1 MNLSQQLKSLADKVV
16 YAEST
21 LSEYY
26 NIGSIK
32 VRVSDHMSNEMDCDL
47 AIFGSKDAK
56 GKHYVYTIIPMVG
69 TFKEVQWFT
78 NTNAV
83 IEFITRF
90 ESIARLLIKPPTHNT
105 NQKERAEY
113 NSANKVITNS
123 NEQPS
128 NVCKD
133 QIKFDTWMTKLATLY
148 AEKNG
153 SLRSMLNEIYRF
165 SGNDETMKY
174 IVSNVACKN
183 HDKKVA
189 LLDALLIRIKTQ

>member
-1 MNLSQQLKSLADKVV
+1 MNLSQQLKSLADKVI

-21 LSEYY
+21 MSEYY

-47 AIFGSKDAK
+47 AVFGSKDAK
-56 GKHYVYTIIPMVG
+56 GKHYVYTVIPMVG

-105 NQKERAEY
+105 NQQERVEHNILTKA
-113 NSANKVITNS
+113 TN
-123 NEQPS
+123 EPPVQP
-128 NVCKD
+128 VPACKD
-133 QIKFDTWMTKLATLY
+133 QIKFETWMTKLATLY

-165 SGNDETMKY
+165 SGNTETMKY
-174 IVSNVACKN
+174 IISNIACKN

-189 LLDALLIRIKTQ
+189 LLDALLIRIKIQ